1 MRLSTLGAH
10 PLKDLRDLYA
20 DLPTTDDTKLALG
33 KLAIILV
40 LVALAWVIVNILTTA
55 FKDHEEIVERRTVS
69 FIVIRA
75 AMLAGQVVATI
86 PLVSAK
92 SDDTKLDLLWLGLG
106 GLSIIAAFNLLR
118 PVLDKLL
125 YGKLLSANALREA
138 SVATAIVQ
146 TAFYLAIGLIISG
159 AFTGTAPSTS
169 VAIRATLLFTGL
181 GLVTLLI
188 AYLLAGKFYGMR
200 QAVKSDS
207 NCAAALIL
215 GSIVLGLGFMLQ
227 AAIAGNFNGWTN
239 GLIGFGLYAV
249 IGIVVLVALVPL
261 LDRLV
266 LPKLSITQLIKEH
279 IWQPAILTATVVVF
293 VAMAMSS
300 IDV

>member
-1 MRLSTLGAH
+1 M
-10 PLKDLRDLYA
+10 
-20 DLPTTDDTKLALG
+20 
-33 KLAIILV
+33 
-40 LVALAWVIVNILTTA
+40 
-55 FKDHEEIVERRTVS
+55 
-69 FIVIRA
+69 
-75 AMLAGQVVATI
+75 
-86 PLVSAK
+86 
-92 SDDTKLDLLWLGLG
+92 
-106 GLSIIAAFNLLR
+106 
-118 PVLDKLL
+118 
-125 YGKLLSANALREA
+125 
-138 SVATAIVQ
+138 
-146 TAFYLAIGLIISG
+146 
-159 AFTGTAPSTS
+159 
-169 VAIRATLLFTGL
+169 AIRATLLFTGL

-200 QAVKSDS
+200 QAVKSDG

-239 GLIGFGLYAV
+239 GLIGFGLYAI

-261 LDRLV
+261 LDRLA